1 MFEIRWKSDN
11 NSNNMIFSTIGF
23 LQYQQLLTLSRDAGI
38 CLGPIKN
45 SAPSKIML
53 LLYLQVII
61 LSKSILVSFFIIF
74 IFRCLSS
81 DQAHRLMYFVKLKF
95 S

>member
-1 MFEIRWKSDN
+1 MFEICWKSD

-45 SAPSKIML
+45 STPSKIML

-61 LSKSILVSFFIIF
+61 LSKSILVSFFYN
-74 IFRCLSS
+74 L
-81 DQAHRLMYFVKLKF
+81 YFLLLIV
-95 S
+95 